1 MNDVLARLRSS
12 QAQTAQSTPRPAA
25 PPRGGAPGGGSP
37 TGIDNALLTAST
49 RGAIGEKLREC
60 WYKDGG
66 ALDIDKQLVHLRVTT
81 DEQGVIR
88 QADLTG
94 TDASRVGVA
103 RAFAERARRAALDP
117 VCSKLPLP
125 GGVLGQIRTFDITF
139 RP

>member
-1 MNDVLARLRSS
+1 MSRLRAQ
-12 QAQTAQSTPRPAA
+12 QAQTAPASPRAGA

-37 TGIDNALLTAST
+37 AGVDNALLSASA
-49 RGAIGEKLREC
+49 RGAIGERIREC
-60 WYKDGG
+60 WTGDRA
-66 ALDIDKQLVHLRVTT
+66 ALDYDKQLVHLRIKT
-81 DEQGVIR
+81 DDRGVIR

-117 VCSKLPLP
+117 QCSQLPLP
-125 GGVLGQIRTFDITF
+125 SAMLGQVHEFDITF